1 MGVSVIFTTPASLS
15 FERGNH
21 GCNFRVSAKEARAS
35 DVRSDVYSYR
45 SRSFLTACRA
55 CRKEHALSSP
65 LAASKPNSFP
75 PRLTGAYRLERATLA
90 KRVAANHT
98 YHWQQLHENTHNASN
113 NSMHNNSSS
122 TSSSNNSLR
131 PRVPR
136 LA

>member
-1 MGVSVIFTTPASLS
+1 MFVATFRTTAAPHAIMERKGLFVATVLKSL
-15 FERGNH
+15 
-21 GCNFRVSAKEARAS
+21 
-35 DVRSDVYSYR
+35 
-45 SRSFLTACRA
+45 LTACR
-55 CRKEHALSSP
+55 KEVKAESP
-65 LAASKPNSFP
+65 LQ
-75 PRLTGAYRLERATLA
+75 LTGAYRLERATLA